1 MIIGRFQKSEFG
13 FSGSIETL
21 SIQLNP
27 VRFLRQDKGAN
38 YALHGPDDGELGA
51 AWRKSGQYGD
61 YLSVRLDCPSLLTP
75 INATMALKASN
86 DGVYLLRW
94 QRRGERN
101 GRDDSDS
108 GRNE

>member
-1 MIIGRFQKSEFG
+1 MIIGRFQKSQHG

-27 VRFLRQDKGAN
+27 VRFMRQDKGAN

-75 INATMALKASN
+75 INATMALKESN
-86 DGVYLLRW
+86 DGFYFLRW
-94 QRRGERN
+94 PRRGERN
-101 GRDDSDS
+101 GRDDSNPDH
-108 GRNE
+108 GE